1 MKKSVFFF
9 LLFVT
14 QGLFTQVIDGHW
26 QAYFGNYKLKNNFNW
41 HNEAQTRFFKE
52 EEAKSQFLIRNGIGY
67 NFNPQNNLTLGYAF
81 ISSWESHTKPEHRA
95 YQQFMTKQRFGKTLL
110 LHRYRLEQRFLED
123 DLTWRWRYFLAAYY
137 AINNDEVIAKTFYL
151 SAYNEIFLVH
161 EQRAF
166 DQNRLYG
173 GLGYAFTDDIKLEA
187 AALYQ
192 SFHDRQSLFF
202 QVVLFKNFAFKKHR

>member
-1 MKKSVFFF
+1 MKKGIFFI
-9 LLFVT
+9 LIIAV
-14 QGLFTQVIDGHW
+14 QGLYAQGLDGYW
-26 QAYFGNYKLKNNFNW
+26 QAYLGNYKLRNNWNW
-41 HNEAQTRFFKE
+41 HNEAQTRFFVD
-52 EEAKSQFLIRNGIGY
+52 EAYQNQFLIRNGVGY
-67 NFNPQNNLTLGYAF
+67 NVNPQNNLTIGYAF
-81 ISSWESHTKPEHRA
+81 ISSWDNHARPEHRT

-123 DLTWRWRYFLAAYY
+123 GLLWRWRYFLAAYY
-137 AINNDEVIAKTFYL
+137 AINNDEVIAKTIYL

-161 EQRAF
+161 DYRTF

-173 GLGYAFTDDIKLEA
+173 GLGYAITDDIKVEA

-192 SFHDRQSLFF
+192 TFNDRQNLFF